1 VVCGAPRKPLAPLAH
16 AVASGRRARA
26 QVLLDRV
33 ERFIRVVGAKEDAI
47 FQRRARMLQRD
58 KQRRARDGPGGRG
71 RGGRGGGSGRGAP
84 TFDRGM
90 PGADRGTPGG
100 QAPSHVRW
108 DDRGVPDSGDQRGR
122 DRGWE
127 RERGPAEANGRRD
140 PHDDRGAGDSGGRRG
155 RERGRVRDGDEERA
169 RGDGGGVSGSD
180 GGGSGGGRREQRGPG
195 KWTAGAPSNA
205 FVAAMRVVPPTPGAD
220 GQRSGPHPAAT
231 SGACRHAV
239 LRFLQSVLCC
249 AGWLT
254 LNETGRAAQ
263 PT

>member
-1 VVCGAPRKPLAPLAH
+1 M
-16 AVASGRRARA
+16 
-26 QVLLDRV
+26 

-71 RGGRGGGSGRGAP
+71 RGGRGGGGGRGAP

-108 DDRGVPDSGDQRGR
+108 NDRGVPDSGDRR
-122 DRGWE
+122 DRDRNWE

-140 PHDDRGAGDSGGRRG
+140 PHNDRGAGDSGGRRG
-155 RERGRVRDGDEERA
+155 RERGRERDGDEGRA
-169 RGDGGGVSGSD
+169 RGDGGGGGGGD
-180 GGGSGGGRREQRGPG
+180 GGSGGGRREQRGPG

-220 GQRSGPHPAAT
+220 GRRSGPQPAAN
-231 SGACRHAV
+231 AVPPCRLWCFAQ
-239 LRFLQSVLCC
+239 RSVLC
-249 AGWLT
+249 WV
-254 LNETGRAAQ
+254 
-263 PT
+263 